1 MTSTHDKIAAFR
13 HLHESGCFVIP
24 NPWDVGSARYLEH
37 LGFKALATTSAGFA
51 WSLGKA
57 DNHVTVEE
65 KLAHLKAVVA
75 AVDIPVSADFEGAFA
90 VAPEDVAKNVTR
102 AVATGLA
109 GLSVEDST
117 GKSDQPLFDF
127 ALSVERIKAAR
138 AAIDKTGSGVILMA
152 RCEGF
157 IVGRPDRAETI
168 KRLQAYAKA
177 GADCVFAPG
186 LRDDL
191 AGLVAAVAPT
201 PLNFNVGRGGFT
213 VAELAAMGVRRIS
226 VGGSLAAVAY
236 GEFMRVAQEI
246 AKDGSFKAF
255 TGPLVGPELNK
266 LFS

>member
-1 MTSTHDKIAAFR
+1 MTTTADKITAFR
-13 HLHESGCFVIP
+13 RLHEAGCFVIP
-24 NPWDVGSARYLEH
+24 NPWDIGSAKYLAH

-57 DNHVTVEE
+57 DNHVTVDE

-117 GKSDQPLFDF
+117 GEAEQPLFDL
-127 ALSVERIKAAR
+127 ALSVDRIKAAR
-138 AAIDKTGSGVILMA
+138 AAIDKTGSGVLLMA

-157 IVGRPDRAETI
+157 IVGRPDPAETI
-168 KRLQAYAKA
+168 KRLQAYAAA
-177 GADCVFAPG
+177 GADCLFAPG

-191 AGLVAAVAPT
+191 AGLVKAVAPK
-201 PLNFNVGRGGFT
+201 PINFNIGRGGFT
-213 VAELAAMGVRRIS
+213 TAELAAMGVRRIS

-236 GEFMRVAQEI
+236 GEFMRVAQQI
-246 AKDGSFKAF
+246 AKDGSFEAF
-255 TGPLVGPELNK
+255 TKPLAGPELNK